1 MSKKTSPV
9 SLSIA
14 LTLKAIEHAF
24 RKSIQ
29 ELNLNLPS
37 ESFGILM
44 MAYYQDN
51 LTQQDIAEMA
61 KKDKS
66 AVLRQ
71 IDTLESNGL
80 VLRMADLQDRRK
92 NLIAITDS
100 GKSVVGKIIRKE
112 RALLKALSKGVE
124 QQEMETF
131 IKVLLQ
137 LKGNAEKS

>member
-1 MSKKTSPV
+1 MDKKKVPV

-14 LTLKAIEHAF
+14 QTLKAIEHAF

-29 ELNLNLPS
+29 ELNLNLQP

-80 VLRMADLQDRRK
+80 VQRMADVQDRRK

-100 GKSVVGKIIRKE
+100 GKSVVGIIIRKE
-112 RALLKALSKGVE
+112 RALLETLSQGVE

-137 LKGNAEKS
+137 LKGNAEKL